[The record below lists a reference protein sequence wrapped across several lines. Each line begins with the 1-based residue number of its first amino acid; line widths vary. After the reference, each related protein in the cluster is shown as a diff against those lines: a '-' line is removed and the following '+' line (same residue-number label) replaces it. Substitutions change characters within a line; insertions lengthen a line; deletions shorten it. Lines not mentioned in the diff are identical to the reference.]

1 MKVSSPYLDIKLKDY
16 QIEFLKKKGF
26 EEIEEYIRPHK
37 KLFKLMTKDLE
48 ELFNFNKENEE
59 KGIIIW
65 MVIVILIG
73 IPLSTAF
80 SRMKEDSRIQ
90 KSLSNFSFML
100 GDHEVKLKN
109 IAVVHQYKTTEIH
122 SEVISSGILT
132 AKEKRVLKKVVLG
145 KIGKYAQVV
154 VVFKYLL

>member
-1 MKVSSPYLDIKLKDY
+1 MNFKHALLYCIFKAP
-16 QIEFLKKKGF
+16 LKK
-26 EEIEEYIRPHK
+26 YQ
-37 KLFKLMTKDLE
+37 
-48 ELFNFNKENEE
+48 
-59 KGIIIW
+59 
-65 MVIVILIG
+65 V
-73 IPLSTAF
+73 
-80 SRMKEDSRIQ
+80 
-90 KSLSNFSFML
+90 KSYHH
-100 GDHEVKLKN
+100 HEVKLKN